1 MWKYEINVTINLFL
15 NIIREK
21 NSDQQD
27 NKYFRNIT
35 TIVLVCFNTKEILD
49 NITSTPIHY
58 VNHTLLYALFVRKIK
73 FT

>member
-1 MWKYEINVTINLFL
+1 MWKYEINVKINLFL

-35 TIVLVCFNTKEILD
+35 T
-49 NITSTPIHY
+49 
-58 VNHTLLYALFVRKIK
+58 
-73 FT
+73 